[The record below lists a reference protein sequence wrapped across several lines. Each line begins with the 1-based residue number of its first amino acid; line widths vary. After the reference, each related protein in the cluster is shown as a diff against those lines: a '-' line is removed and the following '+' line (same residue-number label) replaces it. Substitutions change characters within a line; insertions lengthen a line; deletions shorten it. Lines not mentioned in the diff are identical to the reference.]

1 MIIIFDH
8 HGFHAPL
15 YNFKEHA
22 CSLPPIRGV
31 EFDDFLGYII
41 SLSILYNKLRSIY
54 VLLIIVKSTGDELD
68 LTITFCDSS

>member
-41 SLSILYNKLRSIY
+41 SLSILYYKLRSIN
-54 VLLIIVKSTGDELD
+54 VLIIVKSTGGEFD
-68 LTITFCDSS
+68 LTIILCDSS